1 MRISAGELG
10 LVQLLPEE
18 KPVVELGDPSP
29 SLESLPDAGEEE
41 DEEEEEEEEEKEGG
55 EEKEKENEGVEAVL
69 RRVWE
74 VLVQVSLLL

>member
-41 DEEEEEEEEEKEGG
+41 DEEEEEKEEKEGG